1 MIAVLARYQQVFWV
15 VNSATSVLLLVLL
28 AMRKN
33 YRVYPAFTFYILI
46 NLALGASLF
55 IIYGRWGYSSR
66 SSWLSAWGTQLVV
79 SCARA
84 FAVAEVCGNFLSR
97 YLGIWALAKRIFVAC
112 AAGVLLYAGLAA
124 RHQWELALPSGDRAV
139 ELAVAS
145 VIVLLFLFAR
155 YYGLRAEPMDRS
167 MAIGLCLYSCF
178 RALNDTILE
187 RFLYGY
193 STLWSVLG
201 ALAFFASLCLWCWA
215 LQKPRTKFE
224 GDNNLLPPGVYE
236 SITPQINRRLR
247 ELNDL
252 LSKIWKAE
260 VTEL

>member
-1 MIAVLARYQQVFWV
+1 VIAVLARYQQVFWV
-15 VNSATSVLLLVLL
+15 VNSATSVLVLVLL

-33 YRVYPAFTFYILI
+33 YRVYPAFAFYLLV
-46 NLALGASLF
+46 NLASGATLF
-55 IIYGRWGYSSR
+55 FVYGKWGYSSR
-66 SSWLSAWGTQLVV
+66 ASWLFAWGTQLVV

-84 FAVAEVCGNFLSR
+84 LAVAEVCRNLLAR
-97 YLGIWALAKRIFVAC
+97 YLGIWALAKRIFVVC
-112 AAGVLLYAGLAA
+112 AALVLLYAGLAA
-124 RHQWELALPSGDRAV
+124 RHRWELALPNGDRAV

-155 YYGLRAEPMDRS
+155 YYGLQAEPMDRS

-201 ALAFFASLCLWCWA
+201 ALAFFASLCLWSWA
-215 LQKPRTKFE
+215 LRKPRTVSGMENKI
-224 GDNNLLPPGVYE
+224 LPVGAYE
-236 SITPQINRRLR
+236 SIAPEINRRLR

-260 VTEL
+260 VTES